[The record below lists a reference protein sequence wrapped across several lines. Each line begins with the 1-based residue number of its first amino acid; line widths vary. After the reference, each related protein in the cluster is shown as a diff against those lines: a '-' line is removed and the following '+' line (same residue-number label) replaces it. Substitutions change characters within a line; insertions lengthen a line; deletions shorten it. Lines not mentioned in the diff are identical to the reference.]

1 MYGTQVAA
9 GQIQESSRLNR
20 TCDAEWVNSNLN
32 ITKVIDMTFLI
43 VQYVWYSTVKFGN
56 NNVLPQC

>member
-20 TCDAEWVNSNLN
+20 TCDAERVNANLN
-32 ITKVIDMTFLI
+32 ITKYVSDMPFLI
-43 VQYVWYSTVKFGN
+43 VQYMVQHQGVRK
-56 NNVLPQC
+56 

>member
-32 ITKVIDMTFLI
+32 ITKYVSVKVFLG
-43 VQYVWYSTVKFGN
+43 VKN
-56 NNVLPQC
+56 KVY